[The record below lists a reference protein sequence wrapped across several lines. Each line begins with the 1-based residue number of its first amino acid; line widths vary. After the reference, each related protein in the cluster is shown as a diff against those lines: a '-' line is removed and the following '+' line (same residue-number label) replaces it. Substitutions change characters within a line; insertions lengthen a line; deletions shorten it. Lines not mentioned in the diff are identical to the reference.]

1 MSVQVIIGFYAI
13 ICLMMIIFNL
23 SYLQIENIRNWYL
36 SRQTMYLSKELQEEI
51 ARNLEFPTDEH
62 RAMLRKKLRRLPGME
77 SFDYTME
84 QLYKDSPKASE
95 HYLNGISTV
104 FEDLVPY
111 FSKRDQL
118 RRAYFAAITKRWYR
132 ARPCNPKL
140 VDAFTGFIDSH
151 ALYTRQNALE
161 AIVEIGSPKDI
172 SRAVHVLD
180 SIKSE
185 HSSRLVSETLLMY
198 PGDRDDLAD
207 ALLSEFDS
215 FSLQMRVCFINFLR
229 LSDSG
234 RIGQE
239 GAPEDRYRFI
249 KNIMDDEEEEL
260 DLRLACARY
269 FMHNPWNPALATLL
283 RFARSDSAALW
294 EYAAVAALV
303 LASYPCPKTVRAL
316 KNCLRSP
323 VYHVRF
329 NAAQSLYK
337 LGLDLETDLADM
349 LNGPDRYARDMLL
362 YRWEMEKRRKEY
374 IERRR
379 AQGQAEAESTE
390 PTASGDAVSIGGAA

>member
-140 VDAFTGFIDSH
+140 IDAFTGFINSH

-180 SIKSE
+180 SIESE

-198 PGDRDDLAD
+198 PGDRDELAD

-215 FSLQMRVCFINFLR
+215 YSLQMRVCFINFLR

-234 RIGQE
+234 RIGQVPPFSGLHAPTPLLSGNTLPLQLLCLRPIHARRRFALSRIAC
-239 GAPEDRYRFI
+239 GAPCTMFDSMPPR
-249 KNIMDDEEEEL
+249 
-260 DLRLACARY
+260 ACI
-269 FMHNPWNPALATLL
+269 
-283 RFARSDSAALW
+283 SSA
-294 EYAAVAALV
+294 
-303 LASYPCPKTVRAL
+303 
-316 KNCLRSP
+316 
-323 VYHVRF
+323 
-329 NAAQSLYK
+329 
-337 LGLDLETDLADM
+337 
-349 LNGPDRYARDMLL
+349 
-362 YRWEMEKRRKEY
+362 
-374 IERRR
+374 
-379 AQGQAEAESTE
+379 
-390 PTASGDAVSIGGAA
+390 